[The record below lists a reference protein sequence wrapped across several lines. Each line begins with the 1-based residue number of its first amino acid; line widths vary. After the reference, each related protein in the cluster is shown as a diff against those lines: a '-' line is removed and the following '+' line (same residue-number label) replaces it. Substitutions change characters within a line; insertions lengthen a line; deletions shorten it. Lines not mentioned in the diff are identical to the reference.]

1 MTRDPL
7 TELSTRATPQSRPA
21 RADQVQNDA
30 GGYTFAVDEW
40 TRLNRFLTLG
50 VTGGSFYVKARELAI
65 DNLTV
70 LRPLITREPIEIVK
84 RVVELSES
92 GRAPRQQP
100 GLFVLA
106 AVAGLAGV
114 EGRRAAAEAVPRVAR
129 TGSTLKTFVQYAQQ
143 FRGWGPV
150 LRRGVANWYLNQPVD
165 RLAYQAVKYRQR
177 VDWTDRDVLRLA
189 HPKAAK
195 DDLSRRALFDWICRG
210 TANFASDEE
219 LDARTLPIDDPLR
232 IVEGFERIRRAR
244 SANEAARLVGEY
256 RLPWETVPDEWLNNV
271 NVLAALVDSGMP
283 ITALL
288 RQLPRLTRAGLLPNS
303 GGRTNEVVHTL
314 TNAEHLRRGRVHPIS
329 LLLALTTYQSGRSV
343 RGSSTWQPTR
353 RIVDALDTGFYA
365 AFESVEATGLRH
377 MLALDVSGSMTNYK
391 IADTHLTAREASAAM
406 ALVTLQAERDCEV
419 VGFTAGQLSG
429 RFDGWHSRSITPL
442 DISPRQRLDDVVRY
456 TRQLSFGATDC
467 ALPMLYAIEKNLDVD
482 VFVIYT
488 DNETW
493 TGDVHVHEALR
504 RYRDRSGI
512 PARLVAVGMTAT
524 NYTVADPNDAGQ
536 LNVSGFDAAVPNLI
550 ASFARREV

>member
-7 TELSTRATPQSRPA
+7 AELSLRTTPQSQPA
-21 RADQVQNDA
+21 RSDQVQNNA
-30 GGYTFAVDEW
+30 GGYTFAVSDW

-50 VTGGSFYVKARELAI
+50 VTGGSFYVKAHDLAV
-65 DNLTV
+65 DNLDA
-70 LRPLITREPIEIVK
+70 LRGLITREPVEVVK

-165 RLAYQAVKYRQR
+165 RLAYQAVKYRKR

-189 HPKAAK
+189 HPKPVV
-195 DDLSRRALFDWICRG
+195 DDVRRRTLFDWVCGRAAPLNG
-210 TANFASDEE
+210 A
-219 LDARTLPIDDPLR
+219 LDADVLLPDDDPLR
-232 IVEGFERIRRAR
+232 IVEGFERIRRAK

-256 RLPWETVPDEWLNNV
+256 RLPWEAVPDEWLNNV
-271 NVLAALVDSGMP
+271 NVLAALVDAGMP

-303 GGRTNEVVHTL
+303 GGRTDEVVHTL
-314 TNAEHLRRGRVHPIS
+314 TDAEHLRAARVHPIA

-365 AFESVEATGLRH
+365 AFESVEPTGLRH
-377 MLALDVSGSMTNYK
+377 MLALDVSGSMSNYR
-391 IADTHLTAREASAAM
+391 IADTHLSAREASAAM
-406 ALVTLQAERDCEV
+406 ALVTLSAETRCDV
-419 VGFTAGQLSG
+419 VGFTSGNASG
-429 RFDGWHSRSITPL
+429 RFDGWRSQAITPL
-442 DISPRQRLDDVVRY
+442 DVSPRQRLDDVVRY
-456 TRQLSFGATDC
+456 TRSLSFGATDC

-493 TGDVHVHEALR
+493 AGDVHPHEALR

-536 LNVSGFDAAVPNLI
+536 LDVSGFDANVPGLL
-550 ASFARREV
+550 AAFARGEV